1 MEQQPTA
8 PTAELVNL
16 ADLSV
21 TQVGQL
27 VHDFLSHNYNEPA
40 GQDAAEAF
48 VAQNID
54 GSELGEYQVADLQAP
69 PLALTGPRAR
79 ALWAEIERIK
89 TAGVPAESLKDP
101 S

>member
-1 MEQQPTA
+1 MEQQPAA

-27 VHDFLSHNYNEPA
+27 VHDFLSRNYNERA
-40 GQDAAEAF
+40 GQDAAAAF

-69 PLALTGPRAR
+69 PLLLLALTGPRAR

-89 TAGVPAESLKDP
+89 TAGVPAESL
-101 S
+101 